1 MRSTSTRSIALGGI
15 LGAVAIVIMCL
26 GGLIPAATFV
36 VPMLC
41 IIICCTVMC
50 CCGSRIGWA
59 WYVAVSV
66 LSVLMSPDKEA
77 AAVFVFLGYYPMV
90 KSKLEKTKLRLLWKV
105 LLFNTAILS
114 MYQLLIHLFGMAYL
128 VTENEELGQFG
139 LGIMLLLG
147 NVSFIMLDVVL
158 GRIPGMLKKRP
169 GR

>member
-1 MRSTSTRSIALGGI
+1 
-15 LGAVAIVIMCL
+15 
-26 GGLIPAATFV
+26 
-36 VPMLC
+36 
-41 IIICCTVMC
+41 
-50 CCGSRIGWA
+50 
-59 WYVAVSV
+59 
-66 LSVLMSPDKEA
+66 
-77 AAVFVFLGYYPMV
+77 
-90 KSKLEKTKLRLLWKV
+90 
-105 LLFNTAILS
+105 